1 MEQGVTMGFAGTE
14 SKSNVKLIRGGGGGE
29 SRLFAKVIFCN
40 AALIKY
46 SENDSFKNR
55 TIVLLKHD

>member
-1 MEQGVTMGFAGTE
+1 MEQGVTVGFAGTE
-14 SKSNVKLIRGGGGGE
+14 SKSNVKLMAGGAE
-29 SRLFAKVIFCN
+29 SRPFAKVIFCN

-46 SENDSFKNR
+46 AENDSFKNR

>member
-1 MEQGVTMGFAGTE
+1 MGFAGTE